1 MNRAERRIRA
11 LLRQLAERDFAV
23 LSDLGGSPRRLA
35 ILAYV
40 ADQHGFRYVE
50 AHRVGRALQ
59 IHLVRTEHA
68 DTRPPDSASVPG
80 LRPGTL
86 KPLPETAPAVRLFRD
101 RIELDAMAG
110 DLSVRSRAA
119 IVTGCSAFT
128 SLCCLAAGWQA
139 TLVCFF
145 CMDAFFMG
153 FLYLHVV
160 RRRRIARR
168 VQAAVPMSG

>member
-1 MNRAERRIRA
+1 M
-11 LLRQLAERDFAV
+11 
-23 LSDLGGSPRRLA
+23 
-35 ILAYV
+35 
-40 ADQHGFRYVE
+40 
-50 AHRVGRALQ
+50 GRALQ